1 MNRTPLHPQIK
12 ASVLLEAVPWL
23 RTYKGATMVIKYGG
37 NAMVNDELK
46 RAFAQDVLFLHQ
58 VGVGPRSMPCSSD
71 WASARSSAA
80 ACA

>member
-37 NAMVNDELK
+37 RTDALVCGS
-46 RAFAQDVLFLHQ
+46 R
-58 VGVGPRSMPCSSD
+58 GVRFMSCSPR
-71 WASARSSAA
+71 
-80 ACA
+80 